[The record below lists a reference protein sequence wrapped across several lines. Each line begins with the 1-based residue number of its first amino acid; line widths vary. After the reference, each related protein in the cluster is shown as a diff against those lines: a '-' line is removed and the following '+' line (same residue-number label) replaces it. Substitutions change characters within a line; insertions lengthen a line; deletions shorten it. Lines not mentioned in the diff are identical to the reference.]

1 MRAYSLFKQATA
13 GDASGDRPGMTQF
26 VARAKFDAWAKLK
39 GMSAGDA
46 MAAYVKEFGGDDS
59 SGDTDM
65 PATPVD
71 KYNPKGA
78 FLPVMSTPMLPPGTF
93 EGKVALVTGGGTGL
107 GFATARQLSRL
118 GATVAIMSRK
128 QDVLD
133 AAAKAITAETGKRV
147 LAVASDVRDADGVK
161 AAVDKV
167 VAEAG
172 VPDICMNN
180 AAGNFISPFERLTPN
195 GFKTI
200 VDIVLNGT
208 AITTLDVGKRMIEA
222 GKGGVFLQITT
233 LYAETGSG
241 FVVPSA
247 AAKAG
252 VAAMTKSLA
261 AEWGRHGIRFV
272 GIAPGPIETKGAFS
286 RLDPSGQFKDMMIER
301 SPSKRLGMPE
311 ELANLAT
318 YMVSPYASWLNGEI
332 INFDGGENVALS
344 GEFNEL
350 RRVTDEQ
357 WDMLEAMIRKT
368 NKKGSETGLG
378 AERRNPVSA
387 QLSAMRANVT
397 LPEARSPCG
406 LIMLPDRRR
415 TVKWAIA
422 PLFGARRSSARVE
435 LAA

>member
-1 MRAYSLFKQATA
+1 MKARFDEVCRTKGPQINASGTNEQKLRAYSLFKQATA

-26 VARAKFDAWAKLK
+26 IARAKFDAWAKLK

-208 AITTLDVGKRMIEA
+208 
-222 GKGGVFLQITT
+222 
-233 LYAETGSG
+233 
-241 FVVPSA
+241 
-247 AAKAG
+247 
-252 VAAMTKSLA
+252 
-261 AEWGRHGIRFV
+261 
-272 GIAPGPIETKGAFS
+272 
-286 RLDPSGQFKDMMIER
+286 
-301 SPSKRLGMPE
+301 
-311 ELANLAT
+311 
-318 YMVSPYASWLNGEI
+318 
-332 INFDGGENVALS
+332 
-344 GEFNEL
+344 
-350 RRVTDEQ
+350 
-357 WDMLEAMIRKT
+357 
-368 NKKGSETGLG
+368 
-378 AERRNPVSA
+378 
-387 QLSAMRANVT
+387 
-397 LPEARSPCG
+397 
-406 LIMLPDRRR
+406 
-415 TVKWAIA
+415 
-422 PLFGARRSSARVE
+422 
-435 LAA
+435 

>member
-1 MRAYSLFKQATA
+1 MKYAAAASRVTRAVRGVLIPARASCAVGRVLASTSAFSTTAPVTSAAADIKSRFDEVCRTKGPQINSSGTNEQKLRAYSLFKQATA

-26 VARAKFDAWAKLK
+26 VARAKFDTWAKLK
-39 GMSAGDA
+39 GMSSGDA

-78 FLPVMSTPMLPPGTF
+78 FLPIMSTPMLPPGTF

-208 AITTLDVGKRMIEA
+208 
-222 GKGGVFLQITT
+222 
-233 LYAETGSG
+233 
-241 FVVPSA
+241 
-247 AAKAG
+247 
-252 VAAMTKSLA
+252 
-261 AEWGRHGIRFV
+261 
-272 GIAPGPIETKGAFS
+272 
-286 RLDPSGQFKDMMIER
+286 
-301 SPSKRLGMPE
+301 
-311 ELANLAT
+311 
-318 YMVSPYASWLNGEI
+318 
-332 INFDGGENVALS
+332 
-344 GEFNEL
+344 
-350 RRVTDEQ
+350 
-357 WDMLEAMIRKT
+357 
-368 NKKGSETGLG
+368 
-378 AERRNPVSA
+378 
-387 QLSAMRANVT
+387 
-397 LPEARSPCG
+397 
-406 LIMLPDRRR
+406 
-415 TVKWAIA
+415 
-422 PLFGARRSSARVE
+422 
-435 LAA
+435 